1 MIKNNKKNI
10 TSVKKIKRVRKIRYG
25 RLFII
30 LCILFLILYGLFNF
44 IDFPIKNI
52 YIKNNTLLSDQEII
66 ELAHLENYPS
76 IFKYSDYEIEKNLN
90 KNIYIESSNVQK
102 VALSKIYIEI
112 EENYPIF
119 IYSVDSLTYLKD
131 GKTVEKRFNVPEV
144 INYIPDTLFNEFKE
158 KLKNIDKNIINKIS
172 QIEYKPNEV
181 DDERFVFYMNDGNYI
196 YLNLRT
202 IESINRYE
210 KVLVQ
215 IIDKYGKKRGI
226 LYLDDG
232 DYFEILEN

>member
-76 IFKYSDYEIEKNLN
+76 IFKYFWAKPAVNTPFG
-90 KNIYIESSNVQK
+90 
-102 VALSKIYIEI
+102 LS
-112 EENYPIF
+112 P
-119 IYSVDSLTYLKD
+119 
-131 GKTVEKRFNVPEV
+131 G
-144 INYIPDTLFNEFKE
+144 
-158 KLKNIDKNIINKIS
+158 III
-172 QIEYKPNEV
+172 
-181 DDERFVFYMNDGNYI
+181 
-196 YLNLRT
+196 
-202 IESINRYE
+202 
-210 KVLVQ
+210 
-215 IIDKYGKKRGI
+215 
-226 LYLDDG
+226 
-232 DYFEILEN
+232 

>member
-1 MIKNNKKNI
+1 MSKKNKQNV
-10 TSVKKIKRVRKIRYG
+10 TSTKKIKKVRKIRYG
-25 RLFII
+25 RVFII
-30 LCILFLILYGLFNF
+30 LVIIFLILFALFNF

-52 YIKNNTLLSDQEII
+52 YIKNNTLLSDQDII

-90 KNIYIESSNVQK
+90 KNIYIESSNVKK

-119 IYSVDSLTYLKD
+119 SYSVDSLTYLKD

-144 INYIPDTLFNEFKE
+144 INYIPDTLFDEFVE
-158 KLKNIDKNIINKIS
+158 KFKKIDRNIINKIS

-181 DDERFVFYMNDGNYI
+181 DEERFVFYMNDGNYI
-196 YLNLRT
+196 YLNL
-202 IESINRYE
+202 ESLKDINKYDQI
-210 KVLVQ
+210 LVQ
-215 IIDKYGKKRGI
+215 IIDKYGKKKGI